1 MNIRNFIR
9 FIVCFIMTF
18 SISVPVFAADPGT
31 KITFGDEDTQTKQEE
46 SVADQNNPSGG
57 TDSKSADKKGPDI
70 MIDKDF
76 SNKKRFVRIYAKDKS
91 GVKEIRLYK
100 GNVTSK
106 TSSKWH
112 KAKKIRDGKRYR
124 LQRNEEYTV
133 YAKDEVGNIRIKRFD
148 SAKKDVFR
156 ITAYCGCR
164 ACNGRWAGQPTASG
178 RRAVPGKTIAVDPS
192 VISLGD
198 KVTFQGHDYRA
209 DDTGSAI
216 KRYRIDL
223 YFLSHTAGNRWGVK
237 YLKVKH

>member
-1 MNIRNFIR
+1 MNIRNVTGFILS
-9 FIVCFIMTF
+9 FIMMF
-18 SISVPVFAADPGT
+18 SISATVFAADPGT

-46 SVADQNNPSGG
+46 STNGQKNPSGR
-57 TDSKSADKKGPDI
+57 TDSIVTDKKGPDI
-70 MIDKDF
+70 TMDKDF
-76 SNKKRFVRIYAKDKS
+76 SNKKRFVRIYAKDKN

-100 GNVTSK
+100 GKVTSK
-106 TSSKWH
+106 LSSKWH
-112 KAKKIRDGKRYR
+112 QAKKIKNGKRYR
-124 LQRNEEYTV
+124 LQKNEEYTV
-133 YAKDEVGNIRIKRFD
+133 YAKDEVGNIRIKQFD

-198 KVTFQGHDYRA
+198 KVTFQGRDYRA